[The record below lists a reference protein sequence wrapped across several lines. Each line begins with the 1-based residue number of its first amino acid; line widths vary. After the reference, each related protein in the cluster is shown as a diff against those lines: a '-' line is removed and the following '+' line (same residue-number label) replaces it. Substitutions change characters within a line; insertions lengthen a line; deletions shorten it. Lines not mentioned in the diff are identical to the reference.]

1 MRLFLSDIDRT
12 IMPWGATVVPE
23 RVREAF
29 RFAREQ
35 GCVAGLSTGRS
46 YVWAS
51 TLFEGDEACYATS
64 VTTNGLEIYHNGE
77 LIVENRIPI
86 ELCHRVAELVRGVDH
101 AGFVWFDGKQPM
113 LAEGTKEDLLVAF
126 PRYGKI
132 CTPAT
137 LPGHDIL
144 KVNPFVGGDL
154 EATQAL
160 KDLLEREVPELDFD
174 VPQAGF
180 INTMPKG
187 WNKGSAVLYLRDYL
201 GIDEDDVFVFGDA
214 ENDLTML
221 GAVKNS
227 VAVSNATPAAAA
239 AARWHIGSC
248 DDFAVADAVEALARG
263 EFPFTE

>member
-1 MRLFLSDIDRT
+1 MRLILSDVDRT
-12 IMPWGATVVPE
+12 IMPWGCQVVPE
-23 RVREAF
+23 RIHEAF

-35 GCVAGLSTGRS
+35 GCAVGLSTGRS
-46 YVWAS
+46 YAWAA
-51 TLFEGDEACYATS
+51 TLFEDDEACYATS
-64 VTTNGLEIYHNGE
+64 VTTNGLEIYHDGK

-86 ELCHRVAELVRGVDH
+86 ELCHRISELVREIDH

-113 LAEGTKEDLLVAF
+113 IAEGTQEDLLVAF

-132 CTPAT
+132 CMEAP
-137 LPGHDIL
+137 LPSHDVL

-154 EATQAL
+154 AATQAL
-160 KDLLEREVPELDFD
+160 KDRLEEAVPELDFD

-201 GIDEDDVFVFGDA
+201 DVDEDDVFVFGDA

-221 GAVKNS
+221 EAVKNS
-227 VAVSNATPAAAA
+227 VAVANATPAAAA
-239 AARWHIGSC
+239 AARWHIGAC